1 MIRQRPRRHY
11 KALDSLSR
19 INLLHD
25 LQVNGARTI
34 VELAD
39 QTGLHP
45 NTAREHLHRLIEAGL
60 VRSET
65 IPREGKGRPQLR
77 YSAEHKS
84 AARYADRRKT
94 GRAQQLDVLDSH
106 MDQCGFAKVE
116 LLDTIMEMHNCP
128 F

>member
-1 MIRQRPRRHY
+1 
-11 KALDSLSR
+11 
-19 INLLHD
+19 
-25 LQVNGARTI
+25 
-34 VELAD
+34 
-39 QTGLHP
+39 TGLHP

-60 VRSET
+60 LRSET

-77 YSAEHKS
+77 YFAEHKA

-116 LLDTIMEMHNCP
+116 LRDTIMEMHNCP
-128 F
+128 FATLVANNPQVCQVHFVLVQASLTAV